1 MFVGRGEEMALA
13 MAWRTTRVRSL
24 GWKGGM
30 IREAPVQG
38 AENGSWEAPKRQSAA
53 WKEENVI
60 GSPCTLGRGTVR
72 GEVKWKV
79 LVS

>member
-1 MFVGRGEEMALA
+1 
-13 MAWRTTRVRSL
+13 
-24 GWKGGM
+24 M

-60 GSPCTLGRGTVR
+60 GSPWMLGRGTVR